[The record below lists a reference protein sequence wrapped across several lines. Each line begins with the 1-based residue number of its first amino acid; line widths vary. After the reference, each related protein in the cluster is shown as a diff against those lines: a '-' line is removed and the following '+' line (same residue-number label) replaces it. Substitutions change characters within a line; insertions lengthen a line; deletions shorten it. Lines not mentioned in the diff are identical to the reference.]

1 MRRWN
6 IYGKISKTVAP
17 AWDARTIPVDPGVE
31 GMNHAKIR
39 IKRGIFSP
47 GKRFPEIKT
56 LGMDDITTAGMIY
69 GAERNSKPSKI
80 PNELIVIE
88 NVRPIRIV
96 ENTF

>member
-1 MRRWN
+1 M
-6 IYGKISKTVAP
+6 AP

-39 IKRGIFSP
+39 IKSGIFSL
-47 GKRFPEIKT
+47 GKRLPEIKT
-56 LGMDDITTAGMIY
+56 LGIDDSTTVGMIY
-69 GAERNSKPSKI
+69 GTELNSNPSKI
-80 PNELIVIE
+80 PNELIVRE